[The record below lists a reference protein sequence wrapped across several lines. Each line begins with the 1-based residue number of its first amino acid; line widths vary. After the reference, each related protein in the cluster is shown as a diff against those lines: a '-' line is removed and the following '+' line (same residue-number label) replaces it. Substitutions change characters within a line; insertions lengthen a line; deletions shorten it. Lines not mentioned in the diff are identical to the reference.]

1 MQKNS
6 WEKYQIFEFEWPG
19 LCKYR
24 NTGTI
29 KWIWQCIIPS
39 KCYFFSRFD
48 WCLVC
53 IEVKRIMMKY
63 FCQTKLIKI
72 NMCWRIVSMSNILER
87 NKRKPVLAM
96 NTKNAVNKRKFS
108 NIHIVYLHSL
118 SITYIF
124 SCSYLIIWIDKQN
137 KSQEKLN
144 TKKSIFCESKKI
156 CFCHQIFHVLSWN
169 HIVGSYVLFCKIQCL

>member
-1 MQKNS
+1 
-6 WEKYQIFEFEWPG
+6 
-19 LCKYR
+19 
-24 NTGTI
+24 
-29 KWIWQCIIPS
+29 
-39 KCYFFSRFD
+39 
-48 WCLVC
+48 
-53 IEVKRIMMKY
+53 
-63 FCQTKLIKI
+63 
-72 NMCWRIVSMSNILER
+72 MS
-87 NKRKPVLAM
+87 
-96 NTKNAVNKRKFS
+96 TKNVVNKRKFS

-169 HIVGSYVLFCKIQCL
+169 HIVGSYVLFCKIQCYFLPFPSIPNIYFDFILYLLVMNCDLFLTYLWQTRNKFFVYNEYDLPDHS

>member
-1 MQKNS
+1 
-6 WEKYQIFEFEWPG
+6 
-19 LCKYR
+19 
-24 NTGTI
+24 
-29 KWIWQCIIPS
+29 
-39 KCYFFSRFD
+39 
-48 WCLVC
+48 
-53 IEVKRIMMKY
+53 MKY

-124 SCSYLIIWIDKQN
+124 SCSYLIIWIEKQN

-144 TKKSIFCESKKI
+144 TKKSIFCEYKKI
-156 CFCHQIFHVLSWN
+156 YAFVIKFFAYFHDIILLGDMYFSAKYNACSSLFNFDNEDAHMPQFTQIEILISHCT
-169 HIVGSYVLFCKIQCL
+169 Y

>member
-1 MQKNS
+1 MVQ
-6 WEKYQIFEFEWPG
+6 F
-19 LCKYR
+19 
-24 NTGTI
+24 
-29 KWIWQCIIPS
+29 IIPS

-118 SITYIF
+118 SMTYIF
-124 SCSYLIIWIDKQN
+124 LFISYHMNRKAKQISRKIEHKEKYLLWIQKNMLLSSDFSCTFMKSYCWVICTFLQN
-137 KSQEKLN
+137 TMLVA
-144 TKKSIFCESKKI
+144 
-156 CFCHQIFHVLSWN
+156 VLRRE
-169 HIVGSYVLFCKIQCL
+169 YMAYFFTFPKYP